1 MRAELID
8 ITDPR
13 WGQLLERTPHD
24 YYHTCDYLRFA
35 AAHEQ
40 GEPLGFLA
48 EDERGVLL
56 IPLLARDLPHR
67 LGADKRWRDLTS
79 PYGYASPLYLPK
91 EPGASIGT
99 YLQAFLQVAD
109 QHHFVAAFLRLH
121 PLLPL
126 PLDHSPQPFCLVRH
140 GSTVTIDLRLDDEAA
155 WRQMRENHRKGIKR
169 LNARGFSVVMD
180 DVAYWDGFARAYRET
195 MQRVGA
201 APFYFFSD
209 AYFNDLKQEHG
220 ENVHLCTV
228 LSPSLELAAAGVF
241 FTSGEIVE
249 FHLSGTAEAYVRM
262 APTKLMFEFVRD
274 WARRAGYVSLHIGGG
289 VGGACDSLFNFK
301 VGFSKKLHDFYTLRG
316 VVNEE
321 RYGETA
327 RLAGCVESMTAMHG
341 YFPAYRAVS

>member
-1 MRAELID
+1 MRSELID
-8 ITDPR
+8 ITDSR
-13 WGQLLERTPHD
+13 WAQLLERVPHD
-24 YYHTCDYLRFA
+24 YYHTPDYLGFA

-56 IPLLARDLPHR
+56 IPLLARDLPDN
-67 LGADKRWRDLTS
+67 LGANDRWRDLTS

-91 EPGASIGT
+91 SAGASVGT
-99 YLQAFLQVAD
+99 YLQAFMQVAD
-109 QHHFVAAFLRLH
+109 QHHFVAVFLRLH

-126 PLDHSPQPFCLVRH
+126 PLDENSQPFCLVRH
-140 GSTVTIDLRLDDEAA
+140 GSTVTIDLRLDDQAA

-169 LNARGFSVVMD
+169 LNARGYTVVMD
-180 DVAYWDGFARAYRET
+180 EVAYWDGFVRVYRET

-209 AYFNDLKQEHG
+209 AYFDDLKQAHG

-241 FTSGEIVE
+241 FTSGQIVE
-249 FHLSGTAEAYVRM
+249 FHLSGTAEQHVRM

-274 WARRAGYVSLHIGGG
+274 WARREGYVSLHIGGG

-301 VGFSKKLHDFYTLRG
+301 VGFSKMTHDFYTLRG
-316 VVNEE
+316 IVNTE
-321 RYGETA
+321 RYVEAT
-327 RLAGCVESMTAMHG
+327 RLAGGEEEVSMLG
-341 YFPAYRAVS
+341 YFPAYRVVS